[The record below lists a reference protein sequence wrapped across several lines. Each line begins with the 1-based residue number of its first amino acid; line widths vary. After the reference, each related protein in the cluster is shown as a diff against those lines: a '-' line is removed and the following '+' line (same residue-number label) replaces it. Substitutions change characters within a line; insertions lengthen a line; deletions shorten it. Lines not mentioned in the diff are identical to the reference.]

1 MVKNMEISV
10 RKDISLLTDQDIY
23 LFKEGNHFR
32 LYEKLGSHVIS
43 KGDISG
49 TYFAV
54 WVPNAQAVSVI
65 GDFNG
70 WSWHAHPLFCRWD
83 SSGIWE
89 GFIPHIGK
97 GTQYKYAIHS
107 HVNDYKVE
115 KKDPFAF
122 YCEHPPRTASVVWDL
137 EYGWDDREW
146 MKNRASHNALD
157 RPYSVYEVHLGSW
170 RRVLEESNRS
180 LNYEEAAEQLI
191 DYVKDMGFTHVEF
204 MPLLAHPFTGSW
216 GYQVDGYF
224 APASMYGDPQ
234 GLMHLIDQLHQKDIG
249 VIMDWVPS
257 HFPTDEHSLGYFDGT
272 NLYEHEDPKKGFHPD
287 WKSNIFNYGR
297 SEVKS
302 FLISSALFWIEKYH
316 LDGLRVDGVASMLY
330 LDYSRDDGEW
340 IPNEFGGREN
350 IEATHFLKQLN
361 EKVYENHPD
370 IQMIAEESTSWSM
383 VSRPTSVG
391 GLGFGMKWNM
401 GWMHDT
407 LEYFKKD
414 PIHRKYHHNEITF
427 SLYYAFTEN
436 FMLSLSHDEVVHG
449 KGSLLRR
456 MPGDDWQ
463 KFANLRLL
471 FGFMYGHP
479 GKKLLFMGGEI
490 AQWDEWN
497 HERSLD
503 WHLLDFPIHRG
514 MQKWVRDL
522 NTFYKKEPSLYED
535 DFTSEGFE
543 WIDCSDGENSVLSF
557 LRKGRNRQ
565 DDILVVCNLTP
576 IYREH
581 FRIGVPQG
589 GYWRE
594 VLSSDDQ
601 KYGGSH
607 QRNGNNIHSVP
618 TAWQGR
624 EQSISLT
631 LPTLSVLFFK
641 HETA

>member
-1 MVKNMEISV
+1 MVKNIESSI
-10 RKDISLLTDQDIY
+10 RNDISLLTDQDSH

-32 LYEKLGSHVIS
+32 LYEKLGSHIIS
-43 KGDISG
+43 KDGIQG

-54 WVPNAQAVSVI
+54 WAPNAQAVSVI
-65 GDFNG
+65 GDFNN
-70 WSWHAHPLFCRWD
+70 WHWQSHHLSCRWD

-97 GTQYKYAIHS
+97 GMQYKYAIHS
-107 HVNDYKVE
+107 QVNDYKVE

-122 YCEHPPRTASVVWDL
+122 YCEQPPRTASIIWDL
-137 EYGWDDREW
+137 EYGWEDKGW
-146 MKNRASHNALD
+146 MKDRGKHNALNS
-157 RPYSVYEVHLGSW
+157 PYSVYEVHLGSW
-170 RRVLEESNRS
+170 RRILEDGNRS
-180 LNYEEAAEQLI
+180 LSYEEITEPLI
-191 DYVKDMGFTHVEF
+191 DYVQDMGFTHVEF
-204 MPLLAHPFTGSW
+204 MPLLAYPFTGSW

-224 APASMYGDPQ
+224 ASASMYGDPQ
-234 GLMHLIDQLHQKDIG
+234 GLMHLIDRFHQKNIG

-272 NLYEHEDPKKGFHPD
+272 NLYEHADPKKGFHPD

-297 SEVKS
+297 AEVKS
-302 FLISSALFWIEKYH
+302 FLISSALFWMEKYH
-316 LDGLRVDGVASMLY
+316 LDGIRVDGVASMLY

-350 IEATHFLKQLN
+350 IEAISFLKQLN
-361 EKVYENHPD
+361 EVIYEDHPD
-370 IQMIAEESTSWSM
+370 TQVIAEESTSWAM

-414 PIHRKYHHNEITF
+414 PIHRKYHHNELTF

-449 KGSLLRR
+449 KGSLLRK

-471 FGFMYGHP
+471 LGFMYAHP

-490 AQWDEWN
+490 AQWDEWS

-503 WHLLDFPIHRG
+503 WHLLDFSIHQG
-514 MQKWVRDL
+514 VQKWVRDL
-522 NTFYKKEPSLYED
+522 NTFYRNELALYED
-535 DFTSEGFE
+535 DFTVEGFE
-543 WIDCSDGENSVLSF
+543 WIDCSDNENSVLSF
-557 LRKGRNRQ
+557 LRKGHNHQ

-576 IYREH
+576 IHRKN
-581 FRIGVPQG
+581 FRVGVPQG
-589 GYWRE
+589 GVWCE

-607 QRNGNNIHSVP
+607 QRNGNNIQASP
-618 TAWQGR
+618 LAWQGQ
-624 EQSISLT
+624 EYSVSLI

-641 HETA
+641 HKTA